1 VKYVRRLIAF
11 TAGYFWPSVAFA
23 TILFCVLPMALGLAT
38 RAFFDS
44 FTGAAGIDVWT
55 AVALIAGLQL
65 GEVLSDL
72 ALSRTWSG
80 FSYKTHVLLQRNMF
94 AGILRGYGD
103 HGLPV
108 PPGDAI
114 ARFRE
119 DPPAITSG
127 SMDGVCDLI
136 GRGMFALVA
145 AVVMWRIDP
154 VLMAAAFAPV
164 VVGALVSDAL
174 GTRASK
180 YAAAALQSTTN
191 LTRFLGELMSAH
203 LAVRVAGAEQRVVA
217 HLAGVGEARRRL
229 SLRDRVFAETLN
241 SMNYHL
247 VHVSTGAVLLLG
259 ASRIR
264 RGTFTVGDFAMFVVF
279 LDQLTYLP
287 AEIGRVITELK
298 RTAVSITRMH
308 ALMPGEPASAVVT
321 AAPVYLRGTLPAVA
335 APPERERLQCI
346 DVVGLTSLHASSGRG
361 ITDVSFALERG
372 TFTVVTGR
380 IGAGKTTLLHTLL
393 GLLPRDGGEVRW
405 NGRVVDDPATF
416 LVPPR
421 AAFTPQVPRL
431 FSESLHE
438 NLLLGTAEG
447 EAGLWEAVEAAVM
460 EDDVAG
466 FDDGLETFVGP
477 RGVRLSGGQVQRAAA
492 ARMFVRAPELLAF
505 DDLSSALDATT
516 EAELWR
522 RLFARGRDLTCI
534 VVSHSP
540 VALAH
545 ADRVVVLDGGRVVDG

>member
-1 VKYVRRLIAF
+1 
-11 TAGYFWPSVAFA
+11 
-23 TILFCVLPMALGLAT
+23 
-38 RAFFDS
+38 
-44 FTGAAGIDVWT
+44 
-55 AVALIAGLQL
+55 
-65 GEVLSDL
+65 
-72 ALSRTWSG
+72 
-80 FSYKTHVLLQRNMF
+80 
-94 AGILRGYGD
+94 
-103 HGLPV
+103 
-108 PPGDAI
+108 
-114 ARFRE
+114 
-119 DPPAITSG
+119 
-127 SMDGVCDLI
+127 
-136 GRGMFALVA
+136 
-145 AVVMWRIDP
+145 
-154 VLMAAAFAPV
+154 
-164 VVGALVSDAL
+164 
-174 GTRASK
+174 
-180 YAAAALQSTTN
+180 
-191 LTRFLGELMSAH
+191 
-203 LAVRVAGAEQRVVA
+203 
-217 HLAGVGEARRRL
+217 
-229 SLRDRVFAETLN
+229 
-241 SMNYHL
+241 
-247 VHVSTGAVLLLG
+247 
-259 ASRIR
+259 
-264 RGTFTVGDFAMFVVF
+264 
-279 LDQLTYLP
+279 
-287 AEIGRVITELK
+287 
-298 RTAVSITRMH
+298 VSIARMH
-308 ALMPGEPASAVVT
+308 ALMPGEPAEAVVN
-321 AAPVYLRGTLPAVA
+321 AAPVYLRGTLPALD

-492 ARMFVRAPELLAF
+492 ARMFVRAPELLVF